1 MTKQAR
7 PVPTPQELEI
17 LKVIWQRGPA
27 TVREVYL
34 DLAQTRKI
42 AYTTVLTMMGILEQK
57 GHLTKSPGERANV
70 YRAAQPRES
79 VVRNMVNEFI
89 ARVFSGSAKP
99 LLVHL
104 VDDTTLDH
112 DELGEIE
119 ALVKEKRD
127 KSRPA
132 GGAGGKGSRR
142 KAGERSK

>member
-1 MTKQAR
+1 MSPKPANA
-7 PVPTPQELEI
+7 VPTSLELEI
-17 LKVIWQRGPA
+17 LKVVWQRGQA

-89 ARVFSGSAKP
+89 GRVFSGSAKP

-104 VDDTTLDH
+104 VDDASLDH
-112 DELGEIE
+112 DEIAEIE
-119 ALVKEKRD
+119 ARLKEKRGQRKTD
-127 KSRPA
+127 GARRPP
-132 GGAGGKGSRR
+132 GKRR
-142 KAGERSK
+142 KGE